1 MPATDRLIILAAGTG
16 SRLRPLTDDRPKCLV
31 PLLGRPL
38 LDWQI
43 EAAGRAGV
51 RDIVVVGGHC
61 ADRLPGRGF
70 KVVVNDAY
78 AATNMVHSLFTA
90 RAEFGD
96 GFLLAYGDIA
106 YRAAV
111 LRAVNEADGA
121 IAVAVDRDW
130 RAYWS
135 RRFDDPLSDAETL
148 GIGSNGTICDIG
160 RKPAGYHEIQA
171 QYIGLMRFDRS
182 GVRALTETYDDL
194 LAAGPQARLSGRP
207 LTKAYM
213 TDFLQELIRRGFALT
228 PVYIDGGWVEID
240 SRRDL
245 DVAEAYARAGRL
257 DG

>member
-43 EAAGRAGV
+43 EAAVRAGV
-51 RDIVVVGGHC
+51 REIVVVGGHC
-61 ADRLPGRGF
+61 ADRLSGRGF
-70 KVVVNDAY
+70 KVIVNDAY
-78 AATNMVHSLFTA
+78 AATNMVHSLFKA

-148 GIGSNGTICDIG
+148 GIGPDGTICDIG

-182 GVRALTETYDDL
+182 GARTLTETYDDL
-194 LAAGPQARLSGRP
+194 LAAGPQAQLSGRP
-207 LTKAYM
+207 LAKAYM
-213 TDFLQELIRRGFALT
+213 TDFLQEMIRRGAALT
-228 PVYIDGGWVEID
+228 PVYIDGGWVEVD

-245 DVAEAYARAGRL
+245 DLAEAYAREGRL